1 MMANQ
6 SATSVTSTRKRRTKT
21 TRPTPENQLET
32 IVDSLENSKAEDI
45 VSIPLAGKSSIADY
59 MVVASGRSNR
69 HVGAV
74 CERLISDMKDAGLGK
89 SRTEGMNQCDWVLID
104 GGDIIVHVFRPEV
117 RDFYNLEKMWSATI
131 PPQTAA

>member
-6 SATSVTSTRKRRTKT
+6 SATSVTPTRKRRTKT
-21 TRPTPENQLET
+21 TRSTPKNQLKS

-69 HVGAV
+69 HVSAV
-74 CERLISDMKDAGLGK
+74 CERLISDMKDTGLGK
-89 SRTEGMNQCDWVLID
+89 ARTEGMNQCDWVLID

>member
-6 SATSVTSTRKRRTKT
+6 SATSVTTTRKRRTKT
-21 TRPTPENQLET
+21 TRPTPENQLNL

-74 CERLISDMKDAGLGK
+74 CERLISDMKDVGLGK
-89 SRTEGMNQCDWVLID
+89 ARTEGMNQCDWVLID

-131 PPQTAA
+131 PPQPAA